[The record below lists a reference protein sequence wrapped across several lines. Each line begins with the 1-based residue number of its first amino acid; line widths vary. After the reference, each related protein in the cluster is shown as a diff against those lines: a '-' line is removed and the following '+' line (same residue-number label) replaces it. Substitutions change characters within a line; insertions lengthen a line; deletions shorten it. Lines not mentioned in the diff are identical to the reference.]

1 MSEFRIYLVILQ
13 KFQVDS
19 AEVQSAILSE
29 DQHNQLKIAYNLI
42 VDNKRFADAN
52 AMYRWGTGRWC

>member
-1 MSEFRIYLVILQ
+1 MISQ

-52 AMYRWGTGRWC
+52 AMYRWVTGRQCQEYHR